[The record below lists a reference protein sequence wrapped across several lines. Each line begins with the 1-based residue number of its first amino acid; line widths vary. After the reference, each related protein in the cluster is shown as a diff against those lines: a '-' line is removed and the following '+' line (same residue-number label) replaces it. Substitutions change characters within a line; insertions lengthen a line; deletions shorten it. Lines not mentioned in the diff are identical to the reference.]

1 MRIKKTQNVYASKE
15 MFYVSG
21 CPKLFTWKIEIKF
34 YRALIT
40 TQALKEK
47 AAHTSSC
54 RCTDFPCERTLG
66 RPCPSRHVKWLRE
79 RKLMSSQ
86 HILLCGTF
94 FQRLGPPVNPTQKEL
109 LAEMNLFIKLHILL
123 SLQRRLQS
131 GTDSSIKMQLSHR
144 TAMSVARQLCLK
156 AEVQGWETGVWACW
170 GWFSQGP
177 PENEDPPRLSFHV
190 ITSRREATESK

>member
-1 MRIKKTQNVYASKE
+1 
-15 MFYVSG
+15 
-21 CPKLFTWKIEIKF
+21 
-34 YRALIT
+34 
-40 TQALKEK
+40 
-47 AAHTSSC
+47 
-54 RCTDFPCERTLG
+54 
-66 RPCPSRHVKWLRE
+66 
-79 RKLMSSQ
+79 MSSQ

-156 AEVQGWETGVWACW
+156 AEVQG
-170 GWFSQGP
+170 
-177 PENEDPPRLSFHV
+177 
-190 ITSRREATESK
+190 